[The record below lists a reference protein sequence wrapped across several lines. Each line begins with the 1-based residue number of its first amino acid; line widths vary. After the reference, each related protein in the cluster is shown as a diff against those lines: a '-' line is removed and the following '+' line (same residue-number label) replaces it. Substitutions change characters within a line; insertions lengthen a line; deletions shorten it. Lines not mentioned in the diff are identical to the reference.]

1 MEKRQVDDLKKREAV
16 KKKITAP
23 PKKED
28 DDKKAQKPNVKGQ
41 SSIPPMFR
49 PQNPIQTI
57 VGPVGEFIALPE
69 YFPEHPSMV
78 VFGKRRTGKT
88 FFLRWLMSKAFRDIP
103 FGKRIFFKFFCHLLC
118 LTKSFQALS

>member
-16 KKKITAP
+16 KKKIESP
-23 PKKED
+23 PKKGD
-28 DDKKAQKPNVKGQ
+28 DSKKDQKPNVKGQ

-49 PQNPIQTI
+49 PQNPIQTCI
-57 VGPVGEFIALPE
+57 GPVGEFIASPE
-69 YFPEHPSMV
+69 YFPNHPSMA

-88 FFLRWLMSKAFRDIP
+88 FFLRWLMYHAFRDIP
-103 FGKRIFFKFFCHLLC
+103 FGMIFFKFFCHFLS

>member
-1 MEKRQVDDLKKREAV
+1 MEKRQVNDLKKREVV
-16 KKKITAP
+16 KKKIGPP

-28 DDKKAQKPNVKGQ
+28 DREKDQKPVVKGQ

-57 VGPVGEFIALPE
+57 VGPVGEFIASPE

-103 FGKRIFFKFFCHLLC
+103 FGRWFFEFFYHFFGLIP
-118 LTKSFQALS
+118 SFQALS